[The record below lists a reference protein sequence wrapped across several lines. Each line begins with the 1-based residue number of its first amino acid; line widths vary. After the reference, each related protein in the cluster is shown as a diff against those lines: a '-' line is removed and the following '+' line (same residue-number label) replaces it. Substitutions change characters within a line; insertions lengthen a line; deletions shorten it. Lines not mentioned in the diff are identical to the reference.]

1 MIFRRRVERATPV
14 VDQQPQDGAGEGLRA
29 GPDLMEVVD
38 VRTLRDE
45 IAVADDDDGL
55 IGIPKSLEV
64 GRRFLEF
71 HRIHSLGLR
80 RRLLPIR
87 SGERVLRSGRRGAAR
102 GNDEGHRPT
111 LQGAAHD
118 RLLSGC
124 LGTDSKRD
132 RFLQETSDLSR
143 PGPFVG
149 FRPGHLGRR
158 EPDRVHASRE
168 FQDVNPQDL
177 RPGLGKP
184 DRHRGRRPSRVLHIC
199 RISTLDVVSIVRRR
213 LHSALSSVD
222 VNRTV
227 NRKSRR
233 CYSRC
238 EQRAFRRFAPDRSAA
253 PVVTSSPHPNRRGG

>member
-55 IGIPKSLEV
+55 IGIPKSREV

-71 HRIHSLGLR
+71 HRINSLGLR

-111 LQGAAHD
+111 LQGASHD

-132 RFLQETSDLSR
+132 RFL
-143 PGPFVG
+143 PPVG
-149 FRPGHLGRR
+149 DGR
-158 EPDRVHASRE
+158 
-168 FQDVNPQDL
+168 NPE
-177 RPGLGKP
+177 
-184 DRHRGRRPSRVLHIC
+184 HH
-199 RISTLDVVSIVRRR
+199 RRR
-213 LHSALSSVD
+213 TL
-222 VNRTV
+222 
-227 NRKSRR
+227 
-233 CYSRC
+233 
-238 EQRAFRRFAPDRSAA
+238 
-253 PVVTSSPHPNRRGG
+253 PVCQ